1 MRCVVVC
8 FSPSTFD
15 TTLLGRVLSVIG
27 VFWLVEYLCGA
38 SRAENMLCGDVRS
51 RCGFVPAEYRI
62 TTQILI
68 STAYPNN

>member
-1 MRCVVVC
+1 
-8 FSPSTFD
+8 
-15 TTLLGRVLSVIG
+15 

-38 SRAENMLCGDVRS
+38 SRAENMLCGDVGS
-51 RCGFVPAEYRI
+51 QCGFAPAEYRI